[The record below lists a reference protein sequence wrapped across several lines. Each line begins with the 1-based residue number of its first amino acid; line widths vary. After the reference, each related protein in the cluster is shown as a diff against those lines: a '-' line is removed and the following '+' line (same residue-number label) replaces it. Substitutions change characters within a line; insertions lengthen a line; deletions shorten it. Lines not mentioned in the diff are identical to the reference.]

1 MVATLSRCH
10 GDDMNIKMNENF
22 SNANSVRRRKWPRFC
37 VWGEV
42 SRRSGT
48 GFPTFGV
55 FRTDNGVPVHAHI
68 THPTQQDMISLA
80 HNYPSSLHTH
90 LIKLTRILVSYSK
103 MIETSSLYSH
113 RDTGYC
119 GGKGLPIAQ
128 SGHTTLSS
136 SVHHSCPTPK
146 AMAKRRKNQASPLYC
161 HSRLQWR

>member
-37 VWGEV
+37 VRWSVEAAPA
-42 SRRSGT
+42 
-48 GFPTFGV
+48 FQLFGV

-80 HNYPSSLHTH
+80 HNYPACNTH